1 LLLPAEGAL
10 ALKAAAEREHLHRG
24 PDTIEVNSVRHD
36 AVDLAADD
44 QVLQPAEH
52 VRSCYLIS
60 RIVHLHERF
69 AVDDELVVRE
79 ELKSLRELESAL
91 VLDEQPGL
99 MVQSVVQPPALADL
113 ALVER

>member
-10 ALKAAAEREHLHRG
+10 ALESAAESEHLHRG
-24 PDTIEVNSVRHD
+24 SDTIEMNPVRHD

-52 VRSCYLIS
+52 VRSRRFIFQ
-60 RIVHLHERF
+60 IVHLHERL

-79 ELKSLRELESAL
+79 ELKRLRELESTL
-91 VLDEQPGL
+91 VLDEEPGL